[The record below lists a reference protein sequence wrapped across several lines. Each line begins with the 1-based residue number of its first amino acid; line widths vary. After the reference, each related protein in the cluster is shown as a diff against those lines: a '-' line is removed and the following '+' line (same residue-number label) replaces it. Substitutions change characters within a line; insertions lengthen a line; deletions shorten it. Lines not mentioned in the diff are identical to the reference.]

1 MITIMILSQ
10 HKYSEEAGLET
21 INIKLKSTKSNK
33 KILPKVLW
41 TFVKE
46 RNKKGKGM
54 ETVYE
59 KKQKTS
65 RNLLI
70 IPK

>member
-1 MITIMILSQ
+1 MITIMILSK

-21 INIKLKSTKSNK
+21 TNIKLKSTKSNK

-46 RNKKGKGM
+46 RNKKEWEWKHF
-54 ETVYE
+54 
-59 KKQKTS
+59 
-65 RNLLI
+65 R
-70 IPK
+70 

>member
-46 RNKKGKGM
+46 RNKKEREWKHFM
-54 ETVYE
+54 
-59 KKQKTS
+59 
-65 RNLLI
+65 
-70 IPK
+70 